1 MFVKGLGGTFRGCSS
16 GGCEVMGRTGCCW
29 VADKTGMGRSRWSA
43 SSYEVTPSR
52 LKVRPGTA
60 DESFE
65 GQQVRG
71 SRIAGQAV
79 PGALALAAGRAEVKV
94 DLAGDVTLQA

>member
-1 MFVKGLGGTFRGCSS
+1 MNWNTHSRSLNLADDRGTLFLSFDRKSDRCSYVCQGAGWDLSGLQFR
-16 GGCEVMGRTGCCW
+16 GCEVMCRTGWCW
-29 VADKTGMGRSRWSA
+29 VGDTTGMGRSRWSA

-71 SRIAGQAV
+71 
-79 PGALALAAGRAEVKV
+79 
-94 DLAGDVTLQA
+94 